1 MDKQQKFYSALRD
14 LFIGGKVEG
23 KSGYVNLMDIKSK
36 YFIKIE
42 KLIREKV
49 ANELEE
55 EKRDELYDKLYTFFD
70 SYFSDGGA
78 IFFSSTPIYKNIYA
92 RVYSDREDVSLFWK
106 TKDLYYVKTEVN
118 YQSLSLTLNKFHNF
132 SFYFD
137 ASELEHKKNNE
148 KKSLISILL
157 E

>member
-1 MDKQQKFYSALRD
+1 MDKQQKFYFALRD

-23 KSGYVNLMDIKSK
+23 NSGYVNLMNIKSE
-36 YFIKIE
+36 YFNKIE

-70 SYFSDGGA
+70 SYFSNGGA

-118 YQSLSLTLNKFHNF
+118 YQSINLTLNKFRNF

-148 KKSLISILL
+148 KKRA
-157 E
+157 